1 MGHSFKWLCSLL
13 LLAGGGNS
21 LAGGNLTPLG
31 DFEAPAESL
40 KPFVGSTFPK
50 MSIVME
56 EPGRNHCVKV
66 EIASI
71 DQRSDG
77 EQGVHANVIF
87 KLALKPNTNYHF
99 SFDLKGTAPRFL
111 VELREKEGRKL
122 PFTMN
127 PAPPLKSSY
136 YEVTADWKEYSGS
149 FRTNDCGDVQL
160 FVTLWHNTFYGKM
173 FYAIGDYVLL
183 DNLMVK

>member
-1 MGHSFKWLCSLL
+1 MWQLFKWLCSLL
-13 LLAGGGNS
+13 LLAGGYL
-21 LAGGNLTPLG
+21 LAGENLAPFG
-31 DFEAPAESL
+31 GFESPADSL

-122 PFTMN
+122 PFTLN

-136 YEVTADWKEYSGS
+136 YEVTADWKEYNGS
-149 FRTNDCGDVQL
+149 FRTDDCGDVQL

-173 FYAIGDYVLL
+173 FYAVGDYFLL